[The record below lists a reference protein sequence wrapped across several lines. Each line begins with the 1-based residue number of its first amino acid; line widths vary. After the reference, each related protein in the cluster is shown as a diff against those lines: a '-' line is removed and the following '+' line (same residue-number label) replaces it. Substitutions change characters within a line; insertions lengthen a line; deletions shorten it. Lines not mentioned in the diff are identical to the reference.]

1 MMTLEQKHKRLAAA
15 MDFQARK
22 RDMSRRVRFRTGSRF
37 LKRADKDKE
46 LVRKILAGEDTER
59 EYLQEKV
66 LAQWEMMIEME
77 RKLDALNKASHIR
90 KIKGCDTAKE
100 AAMIF
105 EEQRTQ
111 GATSDV
117 AYDLVTKRIGC
128 SPDRSLKLVT
138 KGRKLLAAEAFLEF
152 WEKGISWDDIEEII
166 AEQFGCDIEEAG
178 KRINEGLELL

>member
-1 MMTLEQKHKRLAAA
+1 MSTLEHKNKRLVALNRYN
-15 MDFQARK
+15 ARK
-22 RDMSRRVRFRTGSRF
+22 LRMSLRMRGRVGARF
-37 LKRADKDKE
+37 LNRAGKDEE
-46 LVRKILAGEDTER
+46 LLRKILAGEDTER

-66 LAQWEMMIEME
+66 IAQWEMMIEMQ
-77 RKLDALNKASHIR
+77 RKLDALNKASRIR
-90 KIKGCDTAKE
+90 KIKGYDTAKE

-111 GATSDV
+111 GVTSDV

-138 KGRKLLAAEAFLEF
+138 KGRKLLAAEAFLEL
-152 WEKGISWDDIEEII
+152 WKKGISWDDIEGII